1 MYVNGEGRAWVGILN
16 MSWWNLFIIVEYIL
30 FLSFYTDDYSI
41 QQALAVG
48 PPYPMVVLPVE
59 GDYWMEGTN
68 HIEQR
73 DMLNRSIMP
82 KFDLSKC
89 MVESDYT
96 ATVYRK
102 NFLGKVC
109 NIDAFSCCFILFAIV
124 IRFEMLRKSNL
135 WYQAHL
141 ICQFS
146 AATIYHHFARLPFIP
161 RSVFFKKVLLMA

>member
-30 FLSFYTDDYSI
+30 FLSFYTDDYPI

-73 DMLNRSIMP
+73 DMLNRSVMP
-82 KFDLSKC
+82 RFDLSKC

-109 NIDAFSCCFILFAIV
+109 NIDAFLVALFFCYCHSIWNAEKVKLVISGPFDLPIFCCNHISSF
-124 IRFEMLRKSNL
+124 
-135 WYQAHL
+135 
-141 ICQFS
+141 CQV
-146 AATIYHHFARLPFIP
+146 TIYSKIC
-161 RSVFFKKVLLMA
+161 FF